1 MSVQRIDLYILGMSD
16 HDPFSDWSQL
26 INRPVYAA
34 DGKKVGFLRSILAD
48 YLLVKKGFIVLNKY
62 YIPKTLA
69 ESVDR
74 KGRIRLR
81 ITAFDV
87 RANFTYAKMKD
98 VLTAIGY
105 LPDRKVNP
113 SSSYERFE
121 TIRYSTT
128 RNRAAAAIAFISGI
142 LFISSGYKANIAI
155 YNIIQDQIIAIDSLR
170 DFWQYLITPIGILA
184 LLAQLGGVTVLFG
197 AAFFAANRVNLGKL
211 LVMVGTGQGLFT
223 IAIRILVELWSGQ
236 LWSVNNYITWLTSTA
251 TGLGILFAIVAPTIA
266 KGKGDSI
273 LSKTIRLVLRRK

>member
-105 LPDRKVNP
+105 LPDRKVKP
-113 SSSYERFE
+113 SSSYDRFE

-155 YNIIQDQIIAIDSLR
+155 YSIIQDQIIAIDSLR
-170 DFWQYLITPIGILA
+170 DFWQYLLTPIGVLA

>member
-1 MSVQRIDLYILGMSD
+1 
-16 HDPFSDWSQL
+16 
-26 INRPVYAA
+26 
-34 DGKKVGFLRSILAD
+34 
-48 YLLVKKGFIVLNKY
+48 
-62 YIPKTLA
+62 
-69 ESVDR
+69 
-74 KGRIRLR
+74 
-81 ITAFDV
+81 
-87 RANFTYAKMKD
+87 
-98 VLTAIGY
+98 
-105 LPDRKVNP
+105 
-113 SSSYERFE
+113 
-121 TIRYSTT
+121 